1 MKSKIILIYLS
12 ICSICKVFP
21 NDLILDKSEFT
32 YIASSTLE
40 GTAGK
45 YTVDHL
51 FDNTTDTAWVEG
63 DAGEGIGSFVKVV
76 FKEEKLIDRIYIK
89 NGYGDYKYYYDNNR
103 VKELEI
109 IFNTEKSGSLVILN
123 DSPGFQCI
131 ELLHPTKVKNLVF
144 KIRSVYRGEKY
155 NDTCLSKIVFN
166 SIKILN
172 IPEFNESI
180 IKYYSPIIEKYTIA
194 DLKNIFPWFNRD
206 DLIINKGSRDPYDG
220 FVLELQSI
228 NIDNGDV
235 YLVVRIQI
243 KTSDKVSPEESI
255 WGLYYVHD
263 HRLTL
268 NQKYLIGILERL
280 EDKYTASLKIELN
293 KLLMLGEINFRTH
306 GIDSVI
312 VENGKDLFK
321 YYKINQEYYLLYSPA
336 FR

>member
-1 MKSKIILIYLS
+1 M
-12 ICSICKVFP
+12 
-21 NDLILDKSEFT
+21 
-32 YIASSTLE
+32 
-40 GTAGK
+40 
-45 YTVDHL
+45 
-51 FDNTTDTAWVEG
+51 
-63 DAGEGIGSFVKVV
+63 
-76 FKEEKLIDRIYIK
+76 
-89 NGYGDYKYYYDNNR
+89 
-103 VKELEI
+103 
-109 IFNTEKSGSLVILN
+109 
-123 DSPGFQCI
+123 
-131 ELLHPTKVKNLVF
+131 
-144 KIRSVYRGEKY
+144 
-155 NDTCLSKIVFN
+155 
-166 SIKILN
+166 
-172 IPEFNESI
+172 
-180 IKYYSPIIEKYTIA
+180 
-194 DLKNIFPWFNRD
+194 
-206 DLIINKGSRDPYDG
+206 
-220 FVLELQSI
+220 QSI